1 MKVIVIGGGAAG
13 MTAAYFA
20 ATDGADVLLL
30 EKNEKL
36 GKKMYI
42 SGKGRCN
49 LTNNCTPQE
58 FLDNVVSN
66 AKFLRGAIHRFSP
79 QDAMRF
85 FEEHSLPLKTE
96 RGNRVIPKSDKSSDV
111 IRTLERAVRGAG
123 AEIRLDCNVTDVTFC
138 DGFFHVETPFGSL
151 SCDRLIVACGGYS
164 YRSTGSDGF
173 GYRVAEKFRH
183 NVVPL
188 APALCRILCKGTQSL
203 QGLSLKNVTLSAVKG
218 GKAVSEFGEMLFTD
232 DGVSGPAAL
241 SLSSKINRTGADFLT
256 VDLKPALS
264 AEVLDARILR
274 DFKQRMNKNL
284 INALDALLP
293 ERLIA
298 QVVKQSGI
306 PPYKKVNQITAEER
320 GRLLAALK
328 GLRFDY
334 VGLDD
339 VNCGI
344 VTAGGV
350 DVGQIE
356 PSTMQSKLQKGLYF
370 AGEVLDVDALTGG
383 FNLQTAFACGYVAG
397 RAAAKESV

>member
-85 FEEHSLPLKTE
+85 FEEHSLSLKTE
-96 RGNRVIPKSDKSSDV
+96 RGNRVFPQSDKSSDV

-123 AEIRLDCNVTDVTFC
+123 AEIRLNCNVTDVTF
-138 DGFFHVETPFGSL
+138 GGGVFHVETTFGSL

-241 SLSSKINRTGADFLT
+241 SLSSRINRTGADFLT

-350 DVGQIE
+350 DVRQIE

-383 FNLQTAFACGYVAG
+383 FNLQTAFSCGYVAG